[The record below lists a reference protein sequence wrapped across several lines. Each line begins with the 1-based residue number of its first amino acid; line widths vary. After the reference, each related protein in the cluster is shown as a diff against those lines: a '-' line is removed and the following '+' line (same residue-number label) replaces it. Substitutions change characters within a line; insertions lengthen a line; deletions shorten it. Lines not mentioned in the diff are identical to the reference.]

1 MMRTS
6 KKASEM
12 EQGVRDVLSG
22 NRAIFVP
29 DEKVDMSVFSD
40 YVFAVDGS
48 KTGIGVYYPVYR
60 DGSCASEVFIRFYRS
75 PQGISLE
82 LGSRQEYAKLQ
93 KGRVGYLR
101 R

>member
-6 KKASEM
+6 KKASQM

-60 DGSCASEVFIRFYRS
+60 DGSCASEAFIRFYRS

-93 KGRVGYLR
+93 KVRVGYLR

>member
-60 DGSCASEVFIRFYRS
+60 DGSCASEAFIRFYRS

-93 KGRVGYLR
+93 KVRVGYLR